1 MTPVAKAI
9 WFIEAHIPRAMSLDE
24 VAAFAGVSPY
34 HLAHAFA
41 RVAGTSVMSYARRRR
56 LALAAQ
62 ALAAPAAPNILT
74 IALDHGY
81 QSHEAFTRA
90 FRAEF
95 GMAPEEARHTLPTLQ
110 PKLQERLI
118 MQTQTTYALAEPR
131 VETYGPFSTAGL
143 TQRYTAAT
151 NHAIPQQWQT
161 FAPYL
166 GHVPGQRPD
175 SGSLGVCYDFNPDD
189 GSFAY
194 LSAVELQ
201 GATAVD
207 APLCRVDLPKA
218 RYLVFTIATHIS
230 TVGAAW
236 AAIYNDWLP
245 KSGLK
250 IAAAPTFEFYDGRF
264 DPMTGNGGFEIWIPL
279 AD

>member
-9 WFIEAHIPRAMSLDE
+9 WFIEAHIPRAMTLDE
-24 VAAFAGVSPY
+24 VATFAGVSPY
-34 HLAHAFA
+34 HLAHAFV
-41 RVAGTSVMSYARRRR
+41 RVTGTSVMGYARRRR
-56 LALAAQ
+56 LALAAY
-62 ALAAPAAPNILT
+62 ALAAGTAPNILT
-74 IALDHGY
+74 VALDHGY

-95 GMAPEEARHTLPTLQ
+95 DMAPDDARNALPALQ
-110 PKLQERLI
+110 PKLQERLT
-118 MQTQTTYALAEPR
+118 MPTTTTYALAEPR
-131 VETYGPFSTAGL
+131 IETYGPFSMAGL
-143 TQRYTAAT
+143 SQRYTLAT

-161 FAPYL
+161 FGPHI

-175 SGSLGVCYDFNPDD
+175 SGTLGVCYDFNPDD

-194 LSAVELQ
+194 LSAVEML
-201 GATAVD
+201 GATNVD

-218 RYLVFTIATHIS
+218 RYTVFTITTHIS

-250 IAAAPTFEFYDGRF
+250 IAAAPTFEYYDGRF
-264 DPMTGNGGFEIWIPL
+264 DPMTGDGGFEIWIPL